1 MKKKTVFI
9 VIALLIVA
17 SIAYPVSVTLS
28 QFYQQQIQPFSIA
41 VVPATATS
49 TLEWFLVTPSPL
61 PPPPTSTPRITPT
74 APTPITETR
83 AYNPQLPLRAEDITL
98 HTVYSLAVGSDIT
111 FKSWSPDGEKFLFGR
126 VNQRYILVQFQN
138 GAAANGF
145 WDDLW
150 VASVDGTYQHQL
162 AELVNDWA
170 WSPDGQQ
177 VAYLTPAGEQGI
189 EGHLYVVNLENLQS
203 TQIADCDLGG
213 MDDIFWLPT
222 NEITCRQQ
230 GVLYAVVSD
239 GSQSRKVND
248 IFSATS
254 ITDTLTKEILPP
266 VFQGDYHI
274 SPNGTKLAYI
284 LVDSPSSL
292 HISELNGDNAVEVKV
307 VPYLSYDWIW
317 SPDSNTLVFN
327 VPNGQGRLGT
337 DLWVVNA
344 NGSNLRRVTVT
355 EREDAMCIEPTW
367 SPDGRVLAYTY
378 RDNADYQPE
387 SVWIVNV
394 DGTNPHLLVDLAF
407 DPQWAVQGNQIT
419 VSRLKSFTDNLETFL
434 VQVDLGQH

>member
-1 MKKKTVFI
+1 MKKKTVFM

-189 EGHLYVVNLENLQS
+189 EGHLYVANLENLQS
-203 TQIADCDLGG
+203 IKIADCDLRG

-222 NEITCRQQ
+222 DEITCRQN
-230 GVLYAVVSD
+230 GVMYAISTD
-239 GSQSRKVND
+239 GSQSQVLNN
-248 IFSATS
+248 IFSTDF
-254 ITDTLTKEILPP
+254 ITDTLTKELLPP
-266 VFQGDYHI
+266 VFQGHYRIAPDGQRLAYVRRSQSSLWI
-274 SPNGTKLAYI
+274 ANINGTDLT
-284 LVDSPSSL
+284 
-292 HISELNGDNAVEVKV
+292 EVKIENS
-307 VPYLSYDWIW
+307 PYISHDFVW
-317 SPDSNTLVFN
+317 SPDSTKLAFS
-327 VPNGQGRLGT
+327 VPNNKKGLGI

-344 NGSNLRRVTVT
+344 DGTGAYIVATS
-355 EREDAMCIEPTW
+355 EQEDTQFTDPVW
-367 SPDGRVLAYTY
+367 SPDGKVIAFTY
-378 RDNADYQPE
+378 RVYRDTEYE
-387 SVWIVNV
+387 SVWLTNR
-394 DGTNPHLLVDLAF
+394 DGTGQHLLVDVAF
-407 DPQWAVQGNQIT
+407 APQWSISGDKIAVLRERTISGLESQLVIVNLNQ
-419 VSRLKSFTDNLETFL
+419 
-434 VQVDLGQH
+434 